1 MDKATIQEIAA
12 EVVRHLPNYAWAL
25 LLVQVLLTLL
35 AAAAGA
41 FFGEYLK
48 TRGKN
53 LATKADIENL
63 ATKADF
69 ESLQNQLRANTELV
83 ETMVGQR
90 DWTARERTS
99 LRRIQLEALLEKMN
113 DCDNYI
119 DQHRNRFMDS
129 KGTDPDQR
137 DYLNELNAMG
147 SLYFPE
153 LENEVRR
160 FYVSG
165 KEQITLGLDLA
176 QKLDSAGNDMAARKS
191 AYDTFRRKW
200 RERYKEHSA
209 ARSALTAAA
218 RRLLVSI
225 MDVEEGSRD
234 NRSEAPTETH

>member
-41 FFGEYLK
+41 SFGEYLK
-48 TRGKN
+48 TRGK
-53 LATKADIENL
+53 NL

-83 ETMVGQR
+83 ETIKAEVGQR

-176 QKLDSAGNDMAARKS
+176 QKLDSAGNDMAAKKS